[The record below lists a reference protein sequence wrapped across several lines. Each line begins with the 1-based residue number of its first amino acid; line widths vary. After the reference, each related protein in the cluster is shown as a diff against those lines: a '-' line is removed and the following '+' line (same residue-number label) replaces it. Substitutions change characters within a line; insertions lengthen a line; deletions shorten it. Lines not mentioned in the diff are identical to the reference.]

1 MTDGSITISL
11 SQFNQMCKEIEE
23 LRAYKRNVEQQKE
36 MTRVWIDGKEYCAK
50 TLLSEVKR
58 LRQEVLA
65 GAKLHN
71 YILNDIR
78 TEIEEQMHTEISK
91 HYDEESLMYHS
102 FGLSD
107 GLKDAIDIIDK
118 YKGVIQE

>member
-1 MTDGSITISL
+1 MTNESITISL
-11 SQFNQMCKEIEE
+11 SQFNQMCEELEE
-23 LRAYKRNVEQQKE
+23 LRAYKKQQQE
-36 MTRVWIDGKEYCAK
+36 ITRVWIDGKEYCAE

-78 TEIEEQMHTEISK
+78 TEIEEEMNTEISK

-118 YKGVIQE
+118 YKGVMQE